1 MPFKSLGL
9 HDDLVRAVKE
19 LGFTRP
25 TPIQEQAIPV
35 ILEGRD
41 VLGGAQTGTGKTAA
55 FLLPILH
62 RLLSHPG
69 KGGSRA
75 LILTPTRELA
85 LQIEDDFKDLGRF
98 TTLRG
103 AAVYGGVGFTDQT
116 HALTSG
122 FDVIIA
128 TPGRLL
134 DHMHRGHAKFG
145 HLEVLVLDEADRMM
159 DMGFL
164 PDLRRILSKLPHH
177 RQNLLFSATIPPE
190 IATLADQTVKN
201 PVTIQIGH
209 RAMTA
214 AGIRHAVYPV
224 SQDRKTPLLLEIL
237 KRAAVKSVLV
247 FARTRRRAERLA
259 FALEHQRLKVARIHS
274 DRSQA
279 QRIQALEGFRSGR
292 YQVLVATDI
301 AARGLDVEN
310 ITHVI
315 NYDIPHTREEYV
327 HRSGRT
333 ARAEAEGDAFTL
345 VAPEEE
351 VILRTIEKELGQ
363 KLPRVVLPDFDYGRI
378 PPITTSPEPAKKVFG
393 TRTYGGRRRR

>member
-35 ILEGRD
+35 ILQGRD
-41 VLGGAQTGTGKTAA
+41 VLGGAQTGIGKTAA

-62 RLLSHPG
+62 RLISHPG
-69 KGGSRA
+69 RGGSRA
-75 LILTPTRELA
+75 LVLTPTRELA
-85 LQIEDDFKDLGRF
+85 LQIEDDFRDLARF
-98 TTLRG
+98 TSLRG
-103 AAVYGGVGFTDQT
+103 GVVYGGVGFADQT
-116 HALTSG
+116 HALMSG
-122 FDVIIA
+122 FEVIIA

-145 HLEVLVLDEADRMM
+145 HLETLVLDEADRML

-164 PDLRRILSKLPHH
+164 PDLRRILSKLPKQ

-190 IATLADQTVKN
+190 IASLADETVKD

-209 RAMTA
+209 RAQTA
-214 AGIRHAVYPV
+214 VGIRHAIYPV
-224 SQDRKTPLLLEIL
+224 SSDRKTQLLLEIL
-237 KRAAVKSVLV
+237 KRTSAGSVLV
-247 FARTRRRAERLA
+247 FCRTRRKAERLA
-259 FALEHQRLKVARIHS
+259 YTLQHSGLRVARIHS

-279 QRIQALEGFRSGR
+279 QRVQALEGFRSGR
-292 YQVLVATDI
+292 YQILVATDI

-351 VILRTIEKELGQ
+351 VILRTIEKEMGHP
-363 KLPRVVLPDFDYGRI
+363 LPRVVLPDFDYGRVQ
-378 PPITTSPEPAKKVFG
+378 PLLKPPEPAKKVFG
-393 TRTYGGRRRR
+393 TRTYGRRRR